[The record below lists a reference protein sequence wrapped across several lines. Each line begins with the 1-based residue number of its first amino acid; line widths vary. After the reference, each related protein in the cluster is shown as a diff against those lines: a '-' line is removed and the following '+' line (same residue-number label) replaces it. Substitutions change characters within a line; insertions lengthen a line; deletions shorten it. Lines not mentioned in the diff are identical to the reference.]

1 VKIFIDTNVLLD
13 LILKRDRHKES
24 LTILDAI
31 AEQKFEAVML
41 DISIINIDYIAK
53 KQSTNIRQFLH
64 LINRYVQ
71 ITGANNKDIEHALN
85 LNKTDLEDSI
95 QYIAANKH
103 KCDIIIT
110 NDKKFFSENIK
121 KLSSSSFVAKYITT
135 KMK

>member
-24 LTILDAI
+24 LMILDAI

-103 KCDIIIT
+103 K
-110 NDKKFFSENIK
+110 
-121 KLSSSSFVAKYITT
+121 
-135 KMK
+135 